1 MHYFIVEYDFDPPMT
16 DAMLAAG
23 FEALKPC
30 LEVRGVRRLRSWFAE
45 DMTRGFCE
53 YEAADTQS
61 LRDAY
66 HQAGMSFKRV
76 WTGKLFEFGQ
86 PSLQKALSS
95 S

>member
-1 MHYFIVEYDFDPPMT
+1 MHYFIVEYEFEPPVSDP
-16 DAMLAAG
+16 MLAAA
-23 FEALKPC
+23 FESLKPC

-66 HQAGMSFKRV
+66 RQANVGYKRI
-76 WTGKLFEFGQ
+76 WTRKLFEFGA
-86 PSLQKALSS
+86 PSL
-95 S
+95 

>member
-1 MHYFIVEYDFDPPMT
+1 MRYFIVEYDFDPPVT
-16 DAMLAAG
+16 EPMLASA
-23 FEALKPC
+23 FESLKPC

-66 HQAGMSFKRV
+66 RQANIGFKRI
-76 WTGKLFEFGQ
+76 WTGKLFEFGA
-86 PSLQKALSS
+86 PSL
-95 S
+95 